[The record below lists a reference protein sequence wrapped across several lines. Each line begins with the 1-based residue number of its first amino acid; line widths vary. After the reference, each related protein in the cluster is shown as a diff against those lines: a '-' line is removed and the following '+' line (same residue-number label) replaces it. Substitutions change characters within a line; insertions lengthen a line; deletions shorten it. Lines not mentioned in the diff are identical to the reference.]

1 MLIIN
6 PVGEF
11 HLFLMLLDDRQMLS
25 VKDVSINSVQYCEV
39 DPDLDSAIFLWVS
52 LKSR

>member
-11 HLFLMLLDDRQMLS
+11 HLFLMLS